1 MLILIAVLLSLLP
14 AVAIAYP
21 FVVRRLADP
30 EQLEDESSPQ
40 AELERRWDNTLA
52 ALKNAELEWTI
63 GNLSD
68 EDHQRLIQQYM
79 TEAALVIKAMDLE
92 ERQEAELLA
101 SVDEEVRQVR
111 RQVSNGD
118 AASAD
123 AQAGAA
129 PEPGA
134 AGERERQ

>member
-21 FVVRRLADP
+21 FVARRLADP
-30 EQLEDESSPQ
+30 EQIEDESSPQ
-40 AELERRWDNTLA
+40 AELERRWDNALA

-68 EDHQRLIQQYM
+68 EDHQRLVRQYM

-92 ERQEAELLA
+92 EQQEAELLA
-101 SVDEEVRQVR
+101 SVDEEVRR
-111 RQVSNGD
+111 VSDSD

-123 AQAGAA
+123 AQAGTAL
-129 PEPGA
+129 EPGA
-134 AGERERQ
+134 AGERDGR